1 MKEPLFGLDSGM
13 STFRVDHIF
22 KPKRW
27 NNILLQ
33 DFDYHF
39 ERAKTSNAHLLRNS
53 QIEYTLETRR
63 PVWEYA
69 NGVYAEQKEDV
80 DIILPVNLKFQE
92 TTKTTVTV
100 RSRDGLDQRVK
111 LLEHITQ
118 TYPLFKK
125 YMVIVPGVAAP
136 EARVPIYTERGLPA
150 YFFIYADRNFPDD
163 VEWIPED
170 NPMIIGLEV
179 YGRTNKTK
187 KLCGY
192 LNDKHEIW
200 QATLRNAHPMADDDP
215 LTEIGGVLISKED
228 LGSLDRE
235 QYSPSDNFDYDLKV
249 FMENESDLPALH
261 YDITLHVCCIYLDK
275 LLLKG
280 SGTNLSFVEAS

>member
-1 MKEPLFGLDSGM
+1 M
-13 STFRVDHIF
+13 DHIF

-53 QIEYTLETRR
+53 QIEYTLETER
-63 PVWEYA
+63 PVGRYA

-80 DIILPVNLKFQE
+80 DIILPVNLKIQE

-136 EARVPIYTERGLPA
+136 EARVPIYTERGVPD

-192 LNDKHEIW
+192 LND
-200 QATLRNAHPMADDDP
+200 
-215 LTEIGGVLISKED
+215 
-228 LGSLDRE
+228 
-235 QYSPSDNFDYDLKV
+235 
-249 FMENESDLPALH
+249 
-261 YDITLHVCCIYLDK
+261 
-275 LLLKG
+275 
-280 SGTNLSFVEAS
+280 